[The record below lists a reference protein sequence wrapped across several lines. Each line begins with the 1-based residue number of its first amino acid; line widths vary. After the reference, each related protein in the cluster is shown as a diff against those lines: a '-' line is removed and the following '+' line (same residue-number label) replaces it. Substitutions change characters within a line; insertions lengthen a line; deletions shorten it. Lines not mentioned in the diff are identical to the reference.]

1 MTLVWQDG
9 RIVGPT
15 EAHISVAD
23 RGFLLGD
30 GLFETMPVHRHR
42 VFDLNAH
49 LERLASGLALLN
61 LAEAVDLAKL
71 RAGIG
76 DYLEAEDLETAIIA
90 AAQSEASGRSVARI
104 GRGGVVILEGEKL
117 RDTIAKRAD
126 DIARSR

>member
-1 MTLVWQDG
+1 MTLVWQGG

-76 DYLEAEDLETAIIA
+76 DYLEAEDLETAVLRLTIT
-90 AAQSEASGRSVARI
+90 
-104 GRGGVVILEGEKL
+104 RGAGPRGLL
-117 RDTIAKRAD
+117 PP
-126 DIARSR
+126 